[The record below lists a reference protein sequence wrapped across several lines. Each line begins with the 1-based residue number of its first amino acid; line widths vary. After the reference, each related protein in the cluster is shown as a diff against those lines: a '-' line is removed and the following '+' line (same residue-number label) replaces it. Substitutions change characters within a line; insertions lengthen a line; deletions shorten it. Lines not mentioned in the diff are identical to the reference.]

1 MTLKQ
6 QLATAFLATLIVCSV
21 GFMPSNAE
29 SSSGAK
35 AATANAK
42 VAGTVRMNAR
52 ELPQDQVRD
61 LTYN

>member
-21 GFMPSNAE
+21 GFAPSNAE
-29 SSSGAK
+29 MPGPKVSSP
-35 AATANAK
+35 AAS
-42 VAGTVRMNAR
+42 RMSVSASS

>member
-29 SSSGAK
+29 MPGAK
-35 AATANAK
+35 AATPVAKSAN
-42 VAGTVRMNAR
+42 VRVNA

>member
-21 GFMPSNAE
+21 GFAPSNAE
-29 SSSGAK
+29 MPGSKVPAPAASKSMSVRASS
-35 AATANAK
+35 
-42 VAGTVRMNAR
+42 